1 MGKEK
6 MQNERKPSY
15 PKIYILQFSIFL
27 DFEPFR
33 IIRKCIA
40 DFIKKKQKKTVTSL
54 MFVNPRE

>member
-15 PKIYILQFSIFL
+15 PKICILQFSIFL
-27 DFEPFR
+27 DFESFK
-33 IIRKCIA
+33 IIRKYIT
-40 DFIKKKQKKTVTSL
+40 DFQKKTVTSL